1 MNTLTP
7 SEQEIV
13 NKESKKKSHAYD
25 YSDHRTTYKEGFQEG
40 VEFALQE
47 LVKGRMVDFVK
58 WVTGIGL
65 YRTLDAK
72 WCYWSSYMVFAENDE
87 QLYDK
92 YQEQLKQQEV

>member
-1 MNTLTP
+1 MNQGLTP

-47 LVKGRMVDFVK
+47 MVKGRMIKFVE
-58 WVTGIGL
+58 WVCKEHAIVGKNQW
-65 YRTLDAK
+65 RV
-72 WCYWSSYMVFAENDE
+72 SFSAEPSLTTE

-92 YQEQLKQQEV
+92 YQEHLKQ